1 MGGGRNQADWLNEN
15 RACEAAYF
23 YSCIDAQ
30 TAKNRSIV
38 MSVTAVLTTTLVPF
52 ASVVST
58 ATVAIWTK
66 RLDTKSKR
74 EERIHELVLD
84 YEKRAGE
91 DKKATLKTLISATLR
106 VKRGAEPRAG
116 IEVTEETTGQRRI
129 DALRELYE
137 FRGRLGLDDGIAE
150 LMIYASAPVREL
162 TELVLDVWDRQFRE
176 HGYSLTQLD
185 ACKRQLVKTAADA
198 PPDDLAIL
206 SGEEKWDELKQ
217 EENLWL
223 QRLGDVSDLDVDA
236 LVDLC
241 KQVLKA
247 AHTDLRG
254 GYGIATE

>member
-1 MGGGRNQADWLNEN
+1 MHA
-15 RACEAAYF
+15 
-23 YSCIDAQ
+23 
-30 TAKNRSIV
+30 
-38 MSVTAVLTTTLVPF
+38 LT
-52 ASVVST
+52 
-58 ATVAIWTK
+58 
-66 RLDTKSKR
+66 
-74 EERIHELVLD
+74 LD

-91 DKKATLKTLISATLR
+91 DKKAALKNLISATLHL
-106 VKRGAEPRAG
+106 KRGALPRPG
-116 IEVTEETTGQRRI
+116 TEVTKETTSQRRV

-150 LMIYASAPVREL
+150 LMIYASEPVREL
-162 TELVLDVWDRQFRE
+162 TELVLVEWDRQFRE

-206 SGEEKWDELKQ
+206 SGEEKWCELKQ
-217 EENLWL
+217 EETLWL
-223 QRLGDVSDLDVDA
+223 TRLGDQSDLDVDA

-241 KQVLKA
+241 NQVWKA